1 VFLLR
6 RREHLHP
13 KALPIRAE
21 LSTHIHT
28 ETWPHDPHTVE
39 CVCEAESRAR
49 ICNAPLFSQVSVSSA
64 SAGSIGFDEVLRR
77 ATAKHPREVV
87 RTVKASTS
95 RFVAP
100 LFSQV
105 SVSSASAGSIG
116 FDEVLRRATAKHP
129 RKMVRA
135 AKASTSRFV
144 APLFSQVSV
153 SSASAGSI
161 GFDEVLRRATA
172 GQHEGRASVLGALPR
187 VFTLGLAW
195 DTARPSKESL
205 SAVLGAIDERIDLAT
220 VLGVER
226 GAPQLAE
233 VVGLVCYHAAHYCAI
248 VRDAASGAWRQFDDS
263 AVLFLG
269 ET

>member
-1 VFLLR
+1 MFLLR

-87 RTVKASTS
+87 RTV
-95 RFVAP
+95 
-100 LFSQV
+100 
-105 SVSSASAGSIG
+105 
-116 FDEVLRRATAKHP
+116 
-129 RKMVRA
+129 
-135 AKASTSRFV
+135 KASTSRFV